1 MEQGKAQRLR
11 DRIIK
16 DADEETLRIVGEG
29 EAEAAAITD
38 EARARAAEIT
48 GRAEKRAV
56 DEAKE
61 HIRRQISIREL
72 DARKALLAEKGKFM
86 DEAFEK
92 AVGEIRRKDVDGGY
106 ALTKSLLLKEIKTGD
121 EEIILSPEDKKGVG
135 ASFLAGINREL
146 KSKGLKGEVTIADE
160 PRRMKGGFI
169 LKSGRKEIN
178 ATYEA
183 MLEMIRDD
191 AELEIST
198 VLFKGAQ

>member
-1 MEQGKAQRLR
+1 MEQGKAKKLR
-11 DRIIK
+11 DRILQ
-16 DADEETLRIVGEG
+16 DAGDETLEIVREG
-29 EAEAAAITD
+29 EAEAAGITD

-48 GRAEKRAV
+48 GRAEKRSV
-56 DEAKE
+56 DEARE

-92 AVGEIRRKDVDGGY
+92 AVDAVKRKDVESGY
-106 ALTKSLLLKEIKTGD
+106 ALTRSLLLKEIKTGD
-121 EEIILSPEDKKGVG
+121 EEIILSPEDKKAAGP
-135 ASFLAGINREL
+135 SFLADLNKEL
-146 KSKGLKGEVTIADE
+146 KSKGLKGEVAFADE
-160 PRRMKGGFI
+160 THSAKGGFI

-191 AELEIST
+191 AEIEVSD
-198 VLFKGAQ
+198 VLFKEAK